1 MPLKK
6 SPSLYVI
13 PFTLLHINIK
23 AVIEILAR
31 PSGLGHRERGGLR
44 IDRILS
50 YETNSNELSFDILF
64 FAFEFYI
71 ISTNSE
77 SH

>member
-31 PSGLGHRERGGLR
+31 PSGLRHRERGGLR
-44 IDRILS
+44 MEKVLS
-50 YETNSNELSFDILF
+50 YETNSNELSSNL
-64 FAFEFYI
+64 
-71 ISTNSE
+71 TTV
-77 SH
+77 